1 MKIALYGRSFPRS
14 FRNTFDLILKYLS
27 DQGVVVYIF
36 NDLIRAANNRKF
48 VNNQENYKEYSFYHE
63 LPSDLDFIFSFGGD
77 GTILETLPFFMDK
90 LVPVAGINTGRLGFL
105 ADISQ
110 EKAIN
115 ALEAFFDNN
124 YQLEE
129 RSLIQLDTSN
139 KLFGEINFALNE
151 FTVHKK
157 DSSSMITIHCY
168 LNGEFL
174 NSYWAD
180 GIIVS
185 TPTGSTAYSMSSGGP
200 ILSPASRDFIITP
213 IAPHTLTV
221 RPLVLPDDVE
231 LSFRIEGRSKSFLAT
246 LDHRSKSFKSDLE
259 LKVHKAKSKFRILK
273 IENQSFFS
281 TLRTKLM
288 WGLDKRN

>member
-14 FRNTFDLILKYLS
+14 FRNTFDLILKYLT

-36 NDLIRAANNRKF
+36 NDLLRVANNKKN
-48 VNNQENYKEYSFYHE
+48 VNNQENYKEYSLYHE

-115 ALEAFFDNN
+115 ALEAFFDKN

-139 KLFGEINFALNE
+139 NLFGEINFALNE

-157 DSSSMITIHCY
+157 DSSSMITIHSY
-168 LNGEFL
+168 INGEFL

-180 GIIVS
+180 GLIVA

-200 ILSPASRDFIITP
+200 ILSPASQNFVITP

-221 RPLVLPDDVE
+221 RPLVLPNDVE
-231 LSFRIEGRSKSFLAT
+231 LTFKIEGRSKSFLVT

-259 LKVHKAKSKFRILK
+259 LKVRKAKSTFKILK